1 MYSFISR
8 RTAGSAVLVAAALLV
23 AACGALKP
31 VPPEKAVSQRALD
44 YWAARKAGQV
54 DKAYALSTPSYRKL
68 RTEAQFRQKLGT
80 AASFETAEVYSVNC
94 ESEKCNV
101 RMKLGVKPNLP
112 RLNIGIIDTYLDEI
126 WLLEDGQWWHHQEP

>member
-8 RTAGSAVLVAAALLV
+8 RTAGSAVLMAAALLV
-23 AACGALKP
+23 AACGSLKP
-31 VPPEKAVSQRALD
+31 VPPEKTVSKLALD
-44 YWAARKAGQV
+44 YWAARKAGQI
-54 DKAYALSTPSYRKL
+54 DKVYAMSTPSYRKL

-80 AASFETAEVYSVNC
+80 AASFETAEVFAVNC

>member
-1 MYSFISR
+1 MHSLISR
-8 RTAGSAVLVAAALLV
+8 RAVSSAVLLAAAMLV
-23 AACGALKP
+23 AACSALKP
-31 VPPEKAVSQRALD
+31 MPPEQAVSQRALE

-54 DKAYALSTPSYRKL
+54 DKAYALSTPSYRKV
-68 RTEAQFRQKLGT
+68 RSEAQFRQKLGT
-80 AASFETAEVYSVNC
+80 AATFETAEVFRVTC